1 MVEVMLEECEKEPP
15 GTEWRQSLKDK
26 EDKEVDY
33 LPKTSNRKHTSQH
46 PDFSSAGVLLDFW
59 STAMKDSIA
68 FLTFIYFVGMPV
80 CAWVSV

>member
-1 MVEVMLEECEKEPP
+1 MMVEVMLEECEKEPP

-46 PDFSSAGVLLDFW
+46 PDFSSAGVLLDF
-59 STAMKDSIA
+59 
-68 FLTFIYFVGMPV
+68 
-80 CAWVSV
+80 